1 MKCEVD
7 KLTIKKSFK
16 KLISLD
22 NIEDGMTEKQIS
34 ILIAAIELF
43 SKKGYEATAT
53 SEIAK
58 KAKVAEGTIFRY
70 YKTKKDLLFA
80 IPSVLSKASLF
91 EIFLDDFNEI
101 LNKDHENFEI
111 FLRKLVLNRK
121 KFVSETAPILKVII
135 QEIPFHPELRN
146 RILGTVILPTI
157 NKLIKVIDKFKSQGE
172 IIDIPST
179 SIINL
184 IATSLFGYFFL
195 HYVAMP
201 ELKQNEEDLDYLI
214 QYIMNGICKN
224 STLQNT

>member
-1 MKCEVD
+1 
-7 KLTIKKSFK
+7 LSIKKSLK
-16 KLISLD
+16 GLININTMED
-22 NIEDGMTEKQIS
+22 NMTEKQVS

-80 IPSVLSKASLF
+80 IPATLSKASLF

-101 LNKDHENFEI
+101 LNDDHEHFEI

-121 KFVSETAPILKVII
+121 KFASETAPILKVII
-135 QEIPFHPELRN
+135 QEIPFHPELRKKF
-146 RILGTVILPTI
+146 LSTVVLPSI
-157 NKLIKVIDKFKSQGE
+157 NKLICLIDKFKKQGE

-179 SIINL
+179 SIVNL
-184 IATSLFGYFFL
+184 IATSIFGYIFL
-195 HYVAMP
+195 HYVALP
-201 ELKQNEEDLDYLI
+201 ELKQDEEDLDYLI
-214 QYIMNGICKN
+214 QYIINGICKK
-224 STLQNT
+224 